1 MHAIM
6 HSVIGFFTWISSLTA
21 TLAPRLASIAG
32 HAPSPSDLVLAVIVV
47 SSAVFAAF
55 CGFLAVMERTRFI
68 GFNQWIR
75 GSFARAQAATLL
87 RESIIAGCEE
97 SVAVLATHMNEP
109 LSFSGGG
116 ALLQVCLEGPDASTL
131 AAALDALL
139 KKGFSFSL
147 TARTPGGQRI
157 ALRGAP
163 IGGHA
168 VVFLRR
174 EPVVVQ
180 KKSEYR
186 EVLDALPIPVW
197 IRDETLSLCWANN
210 AFLAATATASIDEA
224 KTANTHLDAC
234 ELEFERAAQAGR
246 QIVDV
251 RRPAHLSGQPRTLAF
266 TLRAL
271 PSGGVAGMAIDVTN
285 TAPAGNLNQPQRA
298 LFRQF
303 LNRLNNAVAVF
314 GPEGRLTDFNTAYAR
329 LWGLS
334 ENWLDTQ
341 PSQNEILDRLRGA
354 RKLPERRDYQA
365 WKREQLELAEKP
377 ETRKEELWHLPGG
390 KSLRV
395 NVRPHPGGSGV
406 IFLYDDVTDRL
417 RLESTCN
424 SLAKVQAAI
433 LNSLHDSMAIF
444 GTDGRLK
451 MHNANF
457 TRLWQLS
464 DADLRDEPH
473 VMRLAEACRSRF
485 ESGNIWEIV
494 LASINASA
502 PEDYNEWA
510 SATRPDG
517 SVISLSLTRL
527 PDGATIASF
536 SEIPSE
542 FRSGGEE
549 DQAAPAAA

>member
-1 MHAIM
+1 M
-6 HSVIGFFTWISSLTA
+6 HSVVDFFAWISILTA
-21 TLAPRLASIAG
+21 ALSHQLAAVAG
-32 HAPSPSDLVLAVIVV
+32 HAPSLYDLVLAVIVV
-47 SSAVFAAF
+47 SSVAFAAF
-55 CGFLAVMERTRFI
+55 AGFLAVMERTRFL
-68 GFNQWIR
+68 GLRRWIR
-75 GSFARAQAATLL
+75 GTFARVQASTLL
-87 RESIIAGCEE
+87 RDAIIAGCEE
-97 SVAVLATHMNEP
+97 SIAVLATHMSEP

-116 ALLQVCLEGPDASTL
+116 ALLQVCLDGPDAPTL
-131 AAALDALL
+131 AAALDDLL

-163 IGGHA
+163 VGGHA
-168 VVFLRR
+168 VVYLRR
-174 EPVVVQ
+174 ESAVMQ
-180 KKSEYR
+180 KKKSEYR

-197 IRDETLSLCWANN
+197 IRDEKLSLRWANN
-210 AFLAATATASIDEA
+210 AFLAATGAASLDSAKAGNSHIDE
-224 KTANTHLDAC
+224 C
-234 ELEFERAAQAGR
+234 ELEFERIAQAGQ

-251 RRPAHLSGQPRTLAF
+251 RRPVNLSGQPRNLAF
-266 TLRAL
+266 TLRAM

-285 TAPAGNLNQPQRA
+285 TAPAGTLSKPQRE

-303 LNRLNNAVAVF
+303 LNRLTNAVAVF
-314 GPEGRLTDFNTAYAR
+314 GPEGRLTDFNIAYAR

-341 PSQNEILDRLRGA
+341 PTQSEILDRLRNA

-365 WKREQLELAEKP
+365 WKREQLELMEKP
-377 ETRKEELWHLPGG
+377 ECRKEEVWHLPGG

-406 IFLYDDVTDRL
+406 IFLYDDVTDKL
-417 RLESTCN
+417 RLESAYN

-433 LNSLHDSMAIF
+433 LNSLHESMAIF

-457 TRLWQLS
+457 AKLWQLS
-464 DADLRDEPH
+464 DTDLADEPH
-473 VMRLAEACRSRF
+473 VMRLADICRDRV

-494 LASINASA
+494 LASINAST
-502 PEDYNEWA
+502 PEDYNDWA
-510 SATRPDG
+510 SAKRPDG
-517 SVISLSLTRL
+517 SEISLSLARL

-536 SEIPSE
+536 SETE
-542 FRSGGEE
+542 ARLGGEK